1 MARILIFTGKGGV
14 GKSSISSAHAIRSA
28 REGKK
33 TILVSTDRAH
43 NLADIFERKIG
54 REVTN
59 IEDCLDAIEL
69 DPETIMRQDYS
80 NFMEAITKLLAS
92 PGIAVDGGEQT
103 FMFPGLEEL
112 FSLLKIA
119 DLEESGEYD
128 RIIVDCAPTGETL
141 ALLKFPELLGWYME
155 KLFPVG
161 RMAVRVLAPIARSK
175 YKIDLP
181 DAKGM
186 NDIEK
191 LYARLINLQKLLKD
205 PERTSVR
212 IVAIPEKMVVEETKR
227 SFMYLNLYGY
237 HVDGIYI
244 NRILPEGEPDDFFA
258 EWRQIQ
264 KVYRAELEEVF
275 ANKPIYPVPWYE
287 TDLRGESGIARISED
302 ALRDERIFD
311 VIAKA
316 EGEFFEKVREGYRLT
331 IPIPLAQKGDLHL
344 STNGHDVILRLGNY
358 KRSIPLPTTLTA
370 YEISSAKLED
380 GRLRIRFASASPS
393 DAQQGKEENV

>member
-28 REGKK
+28 REGKR

-54 REVTN
+54 KEITN

-69 DPETIMRQDYS
+69 DPESIMRTDYK
-80 NFMEAITKLLAS
+80 NFMDAITKLLAS
-92 PGIAVDGGEQT
+92 PGIAIDEAEQT

-119 DLEESGEYD
+119 DLEESGKYD

-181 DAKGM
+181 DQKGM

-191 LYARLINLQKLLKD
+191 LYARLIGLQKLLKD
-205 PERTSVR
+205 QERTSVR

-264 KVYRAELEEVF
+264 RTYRAELEEVF

-287 TDLRGESGIARISED
+287 TDLRGETGIARIADD
-302 ALRDERIFD
+302 ALRDKKLFD
-311 VIAKA
+311 VRDKD
-316 EGEFFEKVREGYRLT
+316 EGEVFEKLKEGYRLT
-331 IPIPLAQKGDLHL
+331 IPIPLAQKGELHL
-344 STNGHDVILRLGNY
+344 STTGHDVILRLGNY
-358 KRSIPLPTTLTA
+358 KRSIPLPTTLAT
-370 YEISSAKLED
+370 YEITSAKLED
-380 GRLRIRFASASPS
+380 GRLRIRFASATQA
-393 DAQQGKEENV
+393 DAQHE